1 MDVQKPLVA
10 VLLPQDAVVH
20 VLVLVI
26 QNVIEYVQIH
36 VERIALVSARDV
48 LQHVDPVAKIHV
60 VVIVKVALHL
70 LTEVMVA
77 IVVHVIPR
85 VHQLALI
92 VAVAAMAI
100 HARHVALAVLV
111 TVQIVQITRLR
122 HHALRQIVPRHAVLR
137 VLAIVIQRAI
147 QLVRVPV
154 RINVQMHVMVA
165 LDVLRNV
172 QHHVLEN
179 VLCNV

>member
-77 IVVHVIPR
+77 IVIHAIPR
-85 VHQLALI
+85 VHQLALT
-92 VAVAAMAI
+92 VAVVEMAI
-100 HARHVALAVLV
+100 HVRHVALAVLV
-111 TVQIVQITRLR
+111 TVQIVQIIKLR
-122 HHALRQIVPRHAVLR
+122 HHALRQIALRHAVLH

-147 QLVRVPV
+147 RLVRVPV
-154 RINVQMHVMVA
+154 RINAQMHVMVA

-172 QHHVLEN
+172 QRHVLEN